1 MDDENELLGPPDDP
15 EIEKNRI
22 LSIFGKI
29 LSNEPVQQLT
39 AIDVQNVELAVSKK
53 TLKINRNV
61 KNCKKMDE
69 KMKIQ
74 KNPEQN
80 MIFFIFCVILLN
92 LKQIIVKI
100 DENS

>member
-15 EIEKNRI
+15 EIEKNRV

-53 TLKINRNV
+53 NSGNQQK
-61 KNCKKMDE
+61 CE
-69 KMKIQ
+69 KLQ
-74 KNPEQN
+74 KNGWKN
-80 MIFFIFCVILLN
+80 
-92 LKQIIVKI
+92 
-100 DENS
+100 ENPKKSGTKHDFLYFLRDSIKFKADNC

>member
-15 EIEKNRI
+15 EIEKNRV

-69 KMKIQ
+69 KKWKSKKIRN
-74 KNPEQN
+74 KTWFSL
-80 MIFFIFCVILLN
+80 FFAWF
-92 LKQIIVKI
+92 
-100 DENS
+100 